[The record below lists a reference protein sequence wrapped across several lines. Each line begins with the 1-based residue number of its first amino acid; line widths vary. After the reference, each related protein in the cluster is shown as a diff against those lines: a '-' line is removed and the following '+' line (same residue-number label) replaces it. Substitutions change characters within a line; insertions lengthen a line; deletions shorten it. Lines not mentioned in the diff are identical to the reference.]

1 MRLSGIVAGDHVKW
15 SWEVTCCHFILSLHS
30 AGGGRGPWK
39 TVVITCKTCLLQSM
53 IRTIIFGWLMLV
65 IRMYLWKPSEC
76 SMLTSVVWTFLRRFR
91 YERRVTC
98 IRMRVIRMVMRAT
111 CHYEVRDTCSQ
122 EEGSLRILLKN
133 VLSAVCHWHFL
144 IKEFLK
150 GKACCVADFSYKVMM
165 HKLVCLLNLLFTR
178 QLELLRLKKKKKS
191 LSRLSKQCT
200 KQGLT
205 SPTY

>member
-1 MRLSGIVAGDHVKW
+1 MAGPSSPYGQFDRDHGRWCGCQGSWQVIVWNDRGKW
-15 SWEVTCCHFILSLHS
+15 LVVTSPCPFTLQVAKRGSWQ
-30 AGGGRGPWK
+30 A
-39 TVVITCKTCLLQSM
+39 VVITCKTCLLQSM

-178 QLELLRLKKKKKS
+178 QLELLR
-191 LSRLSKQCT
+191 
-200 KQGLT
+200 
-205 SPTY
+205 